1 MLDVSNLSA
10 SYGANLAVRSIDLKI
25 SRGSLSAL
33 LGANGAGKPMA
44 LRSTAGLHRPVTG
57 SIKLGGQEISKL
69 AMGRK
74 MRSRR
79 FWTRRPAEFGSCK
92 RRRDDQAS
100 GVVI

>member
-1 MLDVSNLSA
+1 MRDVSNLSA

-25 SRGSLSAL
+25 SRGAL
-33 LGANGAGKPMA
+33 LGANGTGKSTA
-44 LRSTAGLHRPVTG
+44 LRSIAGLHRPVAG

-69 AMGRK
+69 AMGRA
-74 MRSRR
+74 MRWRR